1 MLARQQNTED
11 NAEVPPSR
19 LKVVGE
25 RTLLAAG
32 DAPVRRRRLPFVGNL
47 IGWFREGMR
56 EQPERA
62 ARLLDRLI
70 LVLVIVVVIVSAY
83 VLIADPS

>member
-1 MLARQQNTED
+1 MLARQPYAED
-11 NAEVPPSR
+11 NAEVPPNR

-25 RTLLAAG
+25 RTVPTTIAVPA
-32 DAPVRRRRLPFVGNL
+32 RRRRLPLVGNF
-47 IGWFREGMR
+47 IAWMREGIR

-62 ARLLDRLI
+62 SRLLDRLI
-70 LVLVIVVVIVSAY
+70 LVLVIIVLLVSLY